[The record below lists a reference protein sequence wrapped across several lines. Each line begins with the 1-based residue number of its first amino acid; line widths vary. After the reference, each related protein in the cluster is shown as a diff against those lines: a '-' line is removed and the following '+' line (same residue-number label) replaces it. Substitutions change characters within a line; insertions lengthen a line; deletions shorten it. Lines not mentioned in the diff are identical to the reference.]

1 MCQLKRNPLIPL
13 LLIAI
18 FGIGLVFVLSI
29 KGLGDEREIANGGKE
44 PAEEESAKASPE
56 EIYKQSCVSCHG
68 ENYEGVSGPS
78 LKGIGERKDTEGI
91 KEKIQNGGGGMPA
104 GLVPEEKLD
113 EMAKWVSEIK

>member
-1 MCQLKRNPLIPL
+1 MKRNPLIPFL
-13 LLIAI
+13 FIALI
-18 FGIGLVFVLSI
+18 GIGLVFVLSI
-29 KGLGDEREIANGGKE
+29 KGLGDEREIASGGKE
-44 PAEEESAKASPE
+44 PAKEENANASPE

-78 LKGIGERKDTEGI
+78 LKGVGEKRDVGGI